1 MRALVE
7 ACLRFRFVVL
17 LAAAVFLVV
26 GARASSNARVDVF
39 PEFSPPRVE
48 IQTEAPGLS
57 ALEVETLV
65 TTPIERA
72 VHGVPFVHA
81 LRSKSVLGLS
91 SVLLVFDEGTDLLR
105 ARQLVQERMGVVT
118 AQLPVGAKAPV
129 MLAPL
134 SSTSRVLKIGVS
146 SGTRSQMDL
155 SDLARFTI
163 RPRLMAV
170 PGVANVAIW
179 GQRSRQFQV
188 RVHPDALAARGVRLD
203 QVLKAATDAT
213 LPAPAGYVDN
223 PNQRFAVVHA
233 PFATTRE
240 SLGETVVAARPGGAS
255 VRIADVATID
265 EGAPAP
271 IGDAI
276 IDGAPG
282 LLLIV
287 EKQPWGN
294 TLDVTRNVEKTLAAL
309 QPGLPDVKLDPTIF
323 RPATFIERA
332 LANLGHAVLIGCV
345 LVVAILF
352 LFLYNWRTALISV
365 LAIPLSLVAAAATL
379 AWFGV
384 TLDTMTIAGLV
395 IALGEVVDDAIIDVE
410 NIERRLAQ
418 NALLAK
424 PRAALIVVL
433 EASLEVRSAV
443 VYATIVVVLVFL
455 PVYFLD
461 GLSGSFFR
469 PLAVAYVLAVSAS
482 LVVALVITPALSL
495 ALLPRMARAH
505 GRGPL
510 TKIIERAYAP
520 ILAWFVARA
529 RMATIGFAVVLV
541 GAFALVPSLGEA
553 FLPDFH
559 ETDFLMHWIGKPGT
573 SVAEMDRV
581 TARVASELRTIPG
594 VRNFGSHI
602 GRAEVADE
610 VVGQN
615 FAELWISLDENAPYE
630 ESVAKI
636 RTVVDGYP
644 GIYRDVQTYLQ
655 ERMKEVL
662 TGASGSIVVRIYGPD
677 LAVLRERADA
687 VGKALGGIKGV
698 ANLKVEPQ
706 VLVPELQIALDPAA
720 LARFGLTPGDVR
732 RTVATLMQG
741 TRVGEVYRN
750 DQVVD
755 VVVWGDDSLRTDV
768 TALRELRIPL
778 PSATPAT
785 APAAGIVAPGQAAAP
800 AAAAA
805 PAVATEVRLADVAS
819 VSFVP
824 APNLVQR
831 DAASR
836 RIDVTC
842 DARGRDL
849 GAVVGDVKKAIDAVP
864 FPAEHHAEILGE
876 YASRSAAQGRLLAMS
891 LLSVLGIALV
901 LYADFKSARVM
912 LFLLATLPFALVGG
926 ILAVVLTGGV
936 VSLGSLVGFVTVL
949 GIAARNGIM
958 MVSHFRHLE
967 SEEGV
972 PFGKE
977 LIVRG
982 AMERVV
988 PIAMTALATG
998 LALVPLVMAGGKP
1011 GSEIEYPMAV
1021 VILGGLFTS
1030 TLLNMLLVPP
1040 LYLRFGRSVTA
1051 DAKDEADVEPEANA
1065 EAAALPDAS

>member
-17 LAAAVFLVV
+17 LAAAMFLVV
-26 GARASSNARVDVF
+26 GSRAASKARVDVF

-72 VHGVPFVHA
+72 VHGVPFVAA

-105 ARQLVQERMGVVT
+105 ARQLVQERMGVVA
-118 AQLPVGAKAPV
+118 AQLPVGAKPPV

-146 SGTRSQMDL
+146 STKRTQMDL

-179 GQRSRQFQV
+179 GQRSRQLQI
-188 RVHPDALAARGVRLD
+188 RIHPDALQASGVRMD
-203 QVLKAATDAT
+203 QVIKAATDAT

-223 PNQRFAVVHA
+223 ANQRFAVVHA
-233 PFATTRE
+233 PFATTKE
-240 SLGETVVAARPGGAS
+240 SLGETVVSNRPGGAS
-255 VRIADVATID
+255 IRISDVATID

-309 QPGLPDVKLDPTIF
+309 APGLPDVKIDPTIF

-332 LANLGHAVLIGCV
+332 LTNLGHAVIIGCV
-345 LVVAILF
+345 LVVVILF

-410 NIERRLAQ
+410 NIERRLAS

-424 PRAALIVVL
+424 PRAALVVVL

-510 TKIIERAYAP
+510 SRVIQRAYSP
-520 ILAWFVARA
+520 LLGWFVGRA
-529 RMATIGFAVVLV
+529 RLATVGFVVILG
-541 GAFALVPSLGEA
+541 GALALVPTLGEA

-573 SVAEMDRV
+573 SVAEMDRI
-581 TARVASELRTIPG
+581 TARVSIELRAIAG

-615 FAELWISLDENAPYE
+615 FAELWISLDENAKYD

-636 RTVVDGYP
+636 RSVVDGYP

-662 TGASGSIVVRIYGPD
+662 TGASGSIVVRIYGTD
-677 LAVLRERADA
+677 LDVLRERADA
-687 VGKALGGIKGV
+687 VGKALGGVKGI

-706 VLVPELQIALDPAA
+706 VLVPQLEIALDPAA

-732 RTVATLMQG
+732 RTVATLLQG

-750 DQVVD
+750 DQVVE
-755 VVVWGDDSLRTDV
+755 VVVWGDE
-768 TALRELRIPL
+768 ALRGDVSAVRDLRIPL
-778 PSATPAT
+778 PNAAPPASAAPGLVGSQAPPAATPLVPFAT
-785 APAAGIVAPGQAAAP
+785 D
-800 AAAAA
+800 
-805 PAVATEVRLADVAS
+805 VRLADIAS

-824 APNLVQR
+824 APNIVQR
-831 DAASR
+831 EAASR

-849 GAVVGDVKKAIDAVP
+849 GAVVGDVTKAVEGVP
-864 FPAEHHAEILGE
+864 FPAGHHAELLGE
-876 YASRSAAQGRLLAMS
+876 YTSRSAAQSRLALMS
-891 LLSVLGIALV
+891 LLSLLGIALV
-901 LYADFKSARVM
+901 LYADFRSARVM
-912 LFLLATLPFALVGG
+912 GFLLATLPFALVGG
-926 ILAVVLTGGV
+926 IVAVVATGGV

-967 SEEGV
+967 AEEGM
-972 PFGKE
+972 PFGKD
-977 LIVRG
+977 LVVRG

-1040 LYLRFGRSVTA
+1040 LYLQFGRSVKE
-1051 DAKDEADVEPEANA
+1051 DATDESEIAPEAMEATSAA
-1065 EAAALPDAS
+1065 E

>member
-1 MRALVE
+1 MI
-7 ACLRFRFVVL
+7 L
-17 LAAAVFLVV
+17 L
-26 GARASSNARVDVF
+26 
-39 PEFSPPRVE
+39 
-48 IQTEAPGLS
+48 
-57 ALEVETLV
+57 
-65 TTPIERA
+65 
-72 VHGVPFVHA
+72 
-81 LRSKSVLGLS
+81 
-91 SVLLVFDEGTDLLR
+91 
-105 ARQLVQERMGVVT
+105 
-118 AQLPVGAKAPV
+118 
-129 MLAPL
+129 
-134 SSTSRVLKIGVS
+134 
-146 SGTRSQMDL
+146 
-155 SDLARFTI
+155 
-163 RPRLMAV
+163 
-170 PGVANVAIW
+170 
-179 GQRSRQFQV
+179 
-188 RVHPDALAARGVRLD
+188 
-203 QVLKAATDAT
+203 
-213 LPAPAGYVDN
+213 
-223 PNQRFAVVHA
+223 
-233 PFATTRE
+233 
-240 SLGETVVAARPGGAS
+240 
-255 VRIADVATID
+255 
-265 EGAPAP
+265 
-271 IGDAI
+271 
-276 IDGAPG
+276 
-282 LLLIV
+282 
-287 EKQPWGN
+287 
-294 TLDVTRNVEKTLAAL
+294 
-309 QPGLPDVKLDPTIF
+309 
-323 RPATFIERA
+323 
-332 LANLGHAVLIGCV
+332 
-345 LVVAILF
+345 

-410 NIERRLAQ
+410 NIERRLAS

-424 PRAALIVVL
+424 PRAALLVVL

-510 TKIIERAYAP
+510 SRIIQRAYAP
-520 ILAWFVARA
+520 LLGWFVGRA
-529 RMATIGFAVVLV
+529 RLATAGFVVILG
-541 GAFALVPSLGEA
+541 GALALAPTLGEA

-573 SVAEMDRV
+573 SVAEMDRI
-581 TARVASELRTIPG
+581 TARVSTELRAIPG

-615 FAELWISLDENAPYE
+615 FAELWISLDENANYD
-630 ESVAKI
+630 ESVTKI
-636 RTVVDGYP
+636 RGVVDGYP
-644 GIYRDVQTYLQ
+644 GIYRDVQAYLQ

-662 TGASGSIVVRIYGPD
+662 TGASGSIVVRIYGTD
-677 LAVLRERADA
+677 LVVLRERADA
-687 VGKALGGIKGV
+687 VGKALGGVKGI

-706 VLVPELQIALDPAA
+706 VLVPQLEIALDPAA

-732 RTVATLMQG
+732 RTVATLLHG

-755 VVVWGDDSLRTDV
+755 VVVWGDDVLRGDV
-768 TALRELRIPL
+768 SAVRDLRIPL
-778 PSATPAT
+778 PSG
-785 APAAGIVAPGQAAAP
+785 APAP
-800 AAAAA
+800 AAAPGLVGAQAPYPGSVPSTPIAA
-805 PAVATEVRLADVAS
+805 TDVRLADIAS

-824 APNLVQR
+824 APNIVQR
-831 DAASR
+831 EAASR

-849 GAVVGDVKKAIDAVP
+849 GAVVADVKKAVEGVP
-864 FPAEHHAEILGE
+864 FPAGHHAELLGE
-876 YASRSAAQGRLLAMS
+876 YASRSAAESRLALMS
-891 LLSVLGIALV
+891 LLSLLGIALV
-901 LYADFKSARVM
+901 LYADFRSARVM
-912 LFLLATLPFALVGG
+912 AFLLATLPFALVGG
-926 ILAVVLTGGV
+926 IVAVVATGGV

-967 SEEGV
+967 AEEGM

-977 LIVRG
+977 LVVRG

-998 LALVPLVMAGGKP
+998 LALVPLVMAGGEP

-1040 LYLRFGRSVTA
+1040 LYLRFGRSA
-1051 DAKDEADVEPEANA
+1051 KEDATDESEIAPEAVEATSAA
-1065 EAAALPDAS
+1065 E

>member
-1 MRALVE
+1 MRALVD
-7 ACLRFRFVVL
+7 ACLRLRFVVL
-17 LAAAVFLVV
+17 LGALAFLVV
-26 GARASSNARVDVF
+26 GARAASNARLDVF

-57 ALEVETLV
+57 AVEVETLV
-65 TTPIERA
+65 TTPIERS
-72 VHGVPFVHA
+72 VHGVAFVSA

-91 SVLLVFDEGTDLLR
+91 SVLLVFAEGTDLLH
-105 ARQLVQERMGVVT
+105 ARQLVQERLSSLGG
-118 AQLPVGAKAPV
+118 QLPVSAKPPV

-146 SGTRSQMDL
+146 STTRSQMDL

-163 RPRLMAV
+163 RPRIMAV

-179 GQRSRQFQV
+179 GQRSRQLQV
-188 RVHPDALAARGVRLD
+188 LVNADALEARGVRLD
-203 QVLKAATDAT
+203 QVVKAATDASM
-213 LPAPAGYVDN
+213 PAPAGYVDT

-233 PFATTRE
+233 TFAGTKE
-240 SLGETVVAARPGGAS
+240 ALGATVVASRPGGAS
-255 VRIADVATID
+255 IRIADVATIE

-294 TLDVTRNVEKTLAAL
+294 TLEVTREVERTLAAL
-309 QPGLPDVKLDPTIF
+309 APGLDGVKLDPTIF

-332 LANLGHAVLIGCV
+332 LANLGHAVLIGCA
-345 LVVAILF
+345 LVIVILF
-352 LFLYNWRTALISV
+352 FFLYNWRTALISV
-365 LAIPLSLVAAAATL
+365 LAIPLSLVAAAAVL
-379 AWFGV
+379 AWRGV
-384 TLDTMTIAGLV
+384 TLDTMTVAGLV

-410 NIERRLAQ
+410 NIERRLAV
-418 NALLAK
+418 NAVLER
-424 PRAALIVVL
+424 PRPAIVVVL

-443 VYATIVVVLVFL
+443 VYATLVVVLVFL

-461 GLSGSFFR
+461 GLAGAFFR

-482 LVVALVITPALSL
+482 LVVALVVTPALSL
-495 ALLPRMARAH
+495 VLLPAAARTQ

-510 TKIIERAYAP
+510 SRILQNAYEP
-520 ILAWFVARA
+520 LLR
-529 RMATIGFAVVLV
+529 RLV
-541 GAFALVPSLGEA
+541 GRPRSSGAAFVVMLAGAAALVPFLGEA

-573 SVAEMDRV
+573 SVAEMDRI
-581 TARVASELRTIPG
+581 TARVAGELRAIPG

-615 FAELWISLDENAPYE
+615 FAELWISLDEKASYH

-636 RTVVDGYP
+636 RGVVDGYP
-644 GIYRDVQTYLQ
+644 GLYRDVQTYLQ

-662 TGASGSIVVRIYGPD
+662 TGTSGSIVVRIFGPD
-677 LAVLRERADA
+677 LDTLRERAGA
-687 VGKALGGIKGV
+687 VGKAVGGVNGV
-698 ANLKVEPQ
+698 TNLKVEPQ
-706 VLVPELQIALDPAA
+706 VLVPQLEITLDPEA

-732 RTVATLMQG
+732 RTVATLLQG

-750 DQVVD
+750 DQVID
-755 VVVWGDDSLRTDV
+755 VVVWGDTTLRSDV
-768 TALRELRIPL
+768 SAVRDLRIPI
-778 PSATPAT
+778 PQVSAPN
-785 APAAGIVAPGQAAAP
+785 APAANASS
-800 AAAAA
+800 
-805 PAVATEVRLADVAS
+805 VRLADLAS
-819 VSFVP
+819 VDFVP
-824 APNLVQR
+824 APNIVQR
-831 DAASR
+831 EAASR

-849 GAVVGDVKKAIDAVP
+849 GAVVNDIQRVLGDVK
-864 FPAEHHAEILGE
+864 FPAGHHAEILGE
-876 YASRSAAQGRLLAMS
+876 YASRSAARSRLLLLA
-891 LLSVLGIALV
+891 LLSVVGIGLV
-901 LYADFKSARVM
+901 LYADFRSARVM
-912 LFLLATLPFALVGG
+912 AFLVATLPFALVGG
-926 ILAVVLTGGV
+926 VVAVVATGGV

-967 SEEGV
+967 TEEGMA
-972 PFGKE
+972 FGE
-977 LIVRG
+977 QLVVRG
-982 AMERVV
+982 AIERVV

-998 LALVPLVMAGGKP
+998 LALVPLIVSGTKP

-1021 VILGGLFTS
+1021 VILGGLVTS
-1030 TLLNMLLVPP
+1030 TLLNLLLVPP
-1040 LYLRFGRSVTA
+1040 LYLWLGRPVAS
-1051 DAKDEADVEPEANA
+1051 EP
-1065 EAAALPDAS
+1065 